1 MTTKRN
7 IHSDKLETIRVLQL
21 VGLGTNTDA
30 DEPPNWLGHTLGSAK
45 LDRALINGAT
55 MKELKAIRGAINEH
69 FLHLREEHGL
79 EIHKDVDDV
88 YRIIVSKS

>member
-1 MTTKRN
+1 MTRKRN
-7 IHSDKLETIRVLQL
+7 IDSDKLETVRVLQL
-21 VGLGTNTDA
+21 VGLGATNDV

-69 FLHLREEHGL
+69 FLHLREDHGL
-79 EIHKDVDDV
+79 EIHKDIDDV
-88 YRIIVSKS
+88 YRIVVPKS